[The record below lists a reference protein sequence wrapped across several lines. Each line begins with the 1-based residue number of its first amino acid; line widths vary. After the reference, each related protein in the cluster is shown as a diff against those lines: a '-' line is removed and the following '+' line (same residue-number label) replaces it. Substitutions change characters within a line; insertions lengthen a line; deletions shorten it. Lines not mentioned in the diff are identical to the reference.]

1 MKVLLCILMI
11 ICAVVAPATRPQ
23 TEIRSSERLRMSI
36 SHDDTGSGPAKA
48 MHFQVTFNNLTNKDL
63 TFIPGTLIDCGITP
77 SKTSEVK
84 LKLTDG
90 HGKEHRHLP
99 YLGDGPPYQGFCAGQ
114 IEFYVVVLHGGEST
128 TLPLDI
134 SKYVDLSDS
143 KQYAGARF
151 PAGDY
156 SLQAELSTEPSEITP
171 DLRARS
177 VWTGKIISNNVPV
190 QFASEFLAPVD
201 DYPR

>member
-1 MKVLLCILMI
+1 MKPLLCFLMI
-11 ICAVVAPATRPQ
+11 VCAVMAAATRPQ
-23 TEIRSSERLRMSI
+23 GEIGSSERLGMSI
-36 SHDDTGSGPAKA
+36 SHDETASGPGKA
-48 MHFQVTFNNLTNKDL
+48 MQFQVKFNNLTHKDL
-63 TFIPGTLIDCGITP
+63 TFIPGTLVFCGITP
-77 SKTSEVK
+77 SKTSLVK

-99 YLGDGPPYQGFCAGQ
+99 YLGDGPPYQGFCGGQ
-114 IEFYVVVLHGGEST
+114 IEFYVVVLHGGESI

-134 SKYVDLSDS
+134 GKYVDLSDA
-143 KQYAGARF
+143 KQYVGARF

-171 DLRARS
+171 DLKTTN
-177 VWTGKIISNNVPV
+177 VWTGRIVSNNVPV
-190 QFASEFLAPVD
+190 QFVSEFSAPMG

>member
-1 MKVLLCILMI
+1 MKPLLCILMI
-11 ICAVVAPATRPQ
+11 VCAVMAAPTRPQ
-23 TEIRSSERLRMSI
+23 TEIGSSERLRMSI
-36 SHDDTGSGPAKA
+36 SHDETASGPGKA

-63 TFIPGTLIDCGITP
+63 VFIPGTLIFCGTTP
-77 SKTSEVK
+77 SKTSMVR
-84 LKLTDG
+84 LNLTDG
-90 HGKEHRHLP
+90 HGKQHRHLP
-99 YLGDGPPYQGFCAGQ
+99 YLGDGPPYQGACGGQ
-114 IEFYVVVLHGGEST
+114 IELYVVGLHGGESI

-143 KQYAGARF
+143 KQYVGARF

-171 DLRARS
+171 DLRTRN

-190 QFASEFLAPVD
+190 QFASEFFAPMD